1 MNYRSKL
8 FAIALLLVLV
18 SCHESPYMQGKRLFE
33 KKCAN
38 CHMEDGS
45 GLSNL
50 IPPIKNSTYLG
61 KPGIVCVLYH
71 GLQDTV
77 WKDSTYLVKYMP
89 SFKQLSA
96 TEYTNLINYI
106 NHQWYPSFEEIHL
119 PAVEK
124 ALKEC
129 GQ

>member
-1 MNYRSKL
+1 MKKL
-8 FAIALLLVLV
+8 SVYVLAALVLV
-18 SCHESPYMQGKRLFE
+18 SVACNESPYMQGKRLFE

-50 IPPIKNSTYLG
+50 IPPIKSSAFLG
-61 KPGIVCVLYH
+61 RTEVVCILYR
-71 GLQDTV
+71 GLQDTI

-89 SFKQLSA
+89 SFKQLST

-106 NHQWYPSFEEIHL
+106 NHQWNPSFKEVHL
-119 PAVEK
+119 PAVGQ

-129 GQ
+129 R

>member
-1 MNYRSKL
+1 MNHRFKL
-8 FAIALLLVLV
+8 FAIALMLVYS

-50 IPPIKNSTYLG
+50 IPPIKNSAYLG
-61 KPGIVCVLYH
+61 KAEMVCVLYR
-71 GLQDTV
+71 GFQDTV
-77 WKDSTYLVKYMP
+77 WKDSAYLVKYMP
-89 SFKQLSA
+89 SFKQLSV

-106 NHQWYPSFEEIHL
+106 NHQWHSSFEEMYL
-119 PAVEK
+119 PVIEE
-124 ALKEC
+124 ALKDC
-129 GQ
+129 N